1 MLIPFCFISVKRGNF
16 ESCVSCFERAL
27 NLAKLQ
33 EDAAAMNAI
42 QKVLSLMWYASLH
55 LLFSFI

>member
-1 MLIPFCFISVKRGNF
+1 MSIPFRFVSVKRGNF

-42 QKVLSLMWYASLH
+42 QKVLSLM
-55 LLFSFI
+55 